1 MNNKSLPRSNHSPA
15 ACSPTS
21 GDRIGGIPDMVQ
33 RPARKGYDCEDIG
46 PGMKCSDKGYK
57 IVDVKAVKDGETE
70 TTAVIAVDLDLKGV
84 DLDLAGHDLISHLGT
99 ELGQGVDGLTNLRL
113 DQAAQLH

>member
-1 MNNKSLPRSNHSPA
+1 MNNKSLPRSNHSPS

-57 IVDVKAVKDGETE
+57 IVDVKAGGD
-70 TTAVIAVDLDLKGV
+70 TAVLKNGKGRKMKV
-84 DLDLAGHDLISHLGT
+84 EVEYEGEDES
-99 ELGQGVDGLTNLRL
+99 
-113 DQAAQLH
+113 